1 MVEREKSGADRKGW
15 LKSGRA
21 GRDVGVG
28 GHNTAEEEMERKK
41 QGDTLKLKW
50 LSQVKV
56 NQWRNNR

>member
-21 GRDVGVG
+21 GWRWG
-28 GHNTAEEEMERKK
+28 GWGGEGDTAEEEMERKK

-50 LSQVKV
+50 LESTVQ
-56 NQWRNNR
+56 